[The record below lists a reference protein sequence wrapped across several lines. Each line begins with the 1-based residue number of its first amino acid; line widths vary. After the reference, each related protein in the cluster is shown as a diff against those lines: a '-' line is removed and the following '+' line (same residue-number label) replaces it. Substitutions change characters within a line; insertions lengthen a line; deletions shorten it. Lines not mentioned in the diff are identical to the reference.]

1 MNLIDILDVYAIKN
15 DVDDLFYMFKDYKLD
30 ERLDKDVLNK
40 TIIKELGTMRPITTQ
55 STIFKFRLDTF
66 FEEYEYNIS
75 KLIDT
80 MYYDYN
86 PITNKD
92 ITETEHRD
100 STGDIDN
107 TDKYTT
113 NIDNLEESKVSAF
126 DSNNYENKQ
135 KDTTDTDT
143 QHEGETTS
151 RIKSDVDTEKHIT
164 GKDGEVSIQSLIEQE
179 RKLADFNIY
188 KWITNTMRRELF
200 LLVY

>member
-1 MNLIDILDVYAIKN
+1 
-15 DVDDLFYMFKDYKLD
+15 
-30 ERLDKDVLNK
+30 
-40 TIIKELGTMRPITTQ
+40 
-55 STIFKFRLDTF
+55 
-66 FEEYEYNIS
+66 
-75 KLIDT
+75 

-92 ITETEHRD
+92 ITETEHRY

-126 DSNNYENKQ
+126 DSSNYENKQ

-151 RIKSDVDTEKHIT
+151 RIKSDVDTEKHII